1 MLSKTKLLQRWF
13 LDHITSADE
22 PYSLDPHQA
31 KIVLDNHKNTLVTAR
46 AGSGKTRTIVA
57 KCIYLLA
64 HEKVNPEEIIIFA
77 FNRKAR
83 AELNER
89 LHLVQYQGN
98 PILPPDINPATT
110 FHAFAH
116 HLLKDE
122 PYQLAEATRTENFLK
137 NVLALFLHKNQ
148 QTNREQREL
157 LRELSRL
164 EQFITRSE
172 QLFFD
177 DYTKLGQKISA
188 LTPSANR
195 RELER
200 NFNIL
205 NAYHAKMNEL
215 GLMNYNQMIAFATKK
230 LHQNANLANAKNENT
245 IANSDSAH
253 ANPENAIANFEDANT
268 KNKTAI
274 ANLKSSNAN
283 LETTIANSPL
293 AETKN
298 FRYIFIDEYQDFS
311 LLFLNLILALRENC
325 PGSHLLA
332 VGDDW
337 QAINRFAGSDVK
349 YFQNFSTYFPEDNIK
364 LFIPTNY
371 RSGKHIVE
379 NANYFMANSLRDFQG
394 CKSGQKSRTEIKIMD
409 IRKTPLSI
417 SEQTNIPLGIRQL
430 LYDTLLIAVRNP
442 NKSIKILSRN
452 NMLSYKNWSLEKFA
466 QLVRHNMKKQ
476 KLKTDNLTFS
486 TIHKSKGLESDI
498 VILLEVDDDKF
509 PAPDRDGD
517 LYKIFGETE
526 ATRKF
531 DAYLLFYV
539 AITRAKEKLFIL
551 TSTPPTHQK
560 NSDNIL
566 NFLDDRFLT

>member
-1 MLSKTKLLQRWF
+1 MLQKPRFIQRWF
-13 LDHITSADE
+13 LDNITSDNK
-22 PYSLDPHQA
+22 PYSLDSHQA

-46 AGSGKTRTIVA
+46 AGSGKTRTVVA

-122 PYQLAEATRTENFLK
+122 PYQLAETTRTENYLK
-137 NVLALFLHKNQ
+137 NTLALFLHKNQ

-177 DYTKLGQKISA
+177 DYTELKQKISA
-188 LTPSANR
+188 LAPSAHR

-205 NAYHAKMNEL
+205 NAYHTKMNEL

-230 LHQNANLANAKNENT
+230 LTQNA
-245 IANSDSAH
+245 
-253 ANPENAIANFEDANT
+253 
-268 KNKTAI
+268 
-274 ANLKSSNAN
+274 KSSNAN
-283 LETTIANSPL
+283 SETTTANSPL

-325 PGSHLLA
+325 PDSHLLA

-379 NANYFMANSLRDFQG
+379 NANYFMANSLHDFQG

-417 SEQTNIPLGIRQL
+417 SEQINIPLGIRQL

-476 KLKTDNLTFS
+476 KLETDNLTFS

-498 VILLEVDDDKF
+498 VILLEIDDDKF
-509 PAPDRDGD
+509 PAPDHDGN
-517 LYKIFGETE
+517 LYEIFGETE
-526 ATRKF
+526 ATRRL

-551 TSTPPTHQK
+551 TSTPPTRKK